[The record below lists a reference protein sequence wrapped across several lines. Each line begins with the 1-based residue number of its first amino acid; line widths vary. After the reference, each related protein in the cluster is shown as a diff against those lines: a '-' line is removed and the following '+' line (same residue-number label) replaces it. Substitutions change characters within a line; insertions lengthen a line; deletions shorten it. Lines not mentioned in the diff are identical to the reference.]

1 MAALT
6 GAAGFAQRARRRV
19 IAHDAREFVLVA
31 RLLVLAMFLNIASG
45 AFVRLTGS
53 GLGCPDWPG
62 CKGRP
67 VPPLDYHPAIEFSN
81 RMIALAGILA
91 AVIAYLS
98 ARRVGDR
105 VARRL
110 AGGAALLTFAQI
122 PLGAVTVLFDL
133 NPLLVMSHFLVAILA
148 TGLAAALLARLSAG
162 AATPAPA
169 RIAWLARLSVVGAFG
184 LIVSG
189 AFSTAAGPHAGG
201 QDIRRMGNLLDSTYV
216 HVRVAT
222 TYIVIATV
230 LLLVLQ
236 YGSWRPDRWHGL
248 ALALIVLLPLQ
259 AFIGEYQWHNQLPW
273 GVVLAHVSVAAATWI
288 VCVSLAT
295 RVVAR
300 RPVP

>member
-1 MAALT
+1 MAAPA
-6 GAAGFAQRARRRV
+6 GAAGLAVRARRRV
-19 IAHDAREFVLVA
+19 LARDAETFERYA
-31 RLLVLAMFLNIASG
+31 LVLLIAMFFNIASG

-91 AVIAYLS
+91 ALLTYLS
-98 ARRVGDR
+98 ARKVGDR
-105 VARRL
+105 TARRL
-110 AGGAALLTFAQI
+110 SGGVALLTFGQI
-122 PLGAVTVLFDL
+122 PLGAITVLFDL
-133 NPLLVMSHFLVAILA
+133 HPLLVMSHFLVAVVA
-148 TGLAAALLARLSAG
+148 TALAAVLFARFSAG
-162 AATPAPA
+162 AATAPP
-169 RIAWLARLSVVGAFG
+169 RPLAWLARGSVLVAFG

-201 QDIRRMGNLLDSTYV
+201 EDIRRMGNLLDTTYV

-222 TYIVIATV
+222 TYIIVTAA

-236 YGSWRPDRWHGL
+236 FGSWRPERWRGL
-248 ALALIVLLPLQ
+248 ALGLVVLLPVQ
-259 AFIGEYQWHNQLPW
+259 AAIGEYQWHNQLPW
-273 GVVLAHVSVAAATWI
+273 GVVLAHVSVAAAAWI
-288 VCVSLAT
+288 TCVCLAT

-300 RPVP
+300 RP